1 MPEMM
6 SVQDCRL
13 PNKVVKRSN
22 GVYVG
27 GWAAM
32 APTLYSVQHF
42 YTENGKLPAQDPNF
56 YPEEEWYTR
65 YYIKTLSNYIKKY

>member
-1 MPEMM
+1 
-6 SVQDCRL
+6 
-13 PNKVVKRSN
+13 
-22 GVYVG
+22 
-27 GWAAM
+27 M

-65 YYIKTLSNYIKKY
+65 FYEGAQSPALATNNLDGEDVKNDIIKMH